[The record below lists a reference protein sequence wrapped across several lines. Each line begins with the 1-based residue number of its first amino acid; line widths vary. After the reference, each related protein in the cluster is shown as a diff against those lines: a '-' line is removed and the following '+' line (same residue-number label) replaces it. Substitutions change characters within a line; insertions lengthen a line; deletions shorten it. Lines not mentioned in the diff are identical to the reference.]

1 VGRGVPQGDAGVDGE
16 GTAEAGTA
24 EEQLEDGEGTLNSTM
39 PPNTDASELART
51 IEQSNQQQPNV
62 ALPNLAREYHNQ
74 KHYVRPSPDPLM
86 PFTPP
91 FRPVQSVQLHKS
103 DTLNPT
109 MQLTTPQLHQ
119 PHRLHPTGFTGLSTG
134 QGLR

>member
-62 ALPNLAREYHNQ
+62 ALPNLARE
-74 KHYVRPSPDPLM
+74 
-86 PFTPP
+86 
-91 FRPVQSVQLHKS
+91 
-103 DTLNPT
+103 
-109 MQLTTPQLHQ
+109 
-119 PHRLHPTGFTGLSTG
+119 
-134 QGLR
+134 